1 LGTTKRKMDAVE
13 FSRSIRQ
20 LALRAHCLSSDLAL
34 REEMIQLRGRFVDV
48 LAAAPDGGRDVRRG
62 IECAVEKLDVQ
73 TASSCTAKMTTRYWA
88 VGGTRRAKRSQVR
101 LVEA

>member
-1 LGTTKRKMDAVE
+1 MDAAE

-20 LALRAHCLSSDLAL
+20 LALRAHSLPSDWEL
-34 REEMIQLRGRFVDV
+34 REELIQLSKQFVDV
-48 LAAAPDGGRDVRRG
+48 LAAAPDGGRAVRRG
-62 IECAVEKLDVQ
+62 IESAVESAVEKLDVQ
-73 TASSCTAKMTTRYWA
+73 TASSRPVKMTKRYWA

>member
-1 LGTTKRKMDAVE
+1 MDDVE

-20 LALRAHCLSSDLAL
+20 LALRAHIMLPDWAL
-34 REEMIQLRGRFVDV
+34 REELVQLRGRLVDV
-48 LAAAPDGGRDVRRG
+48 LAAAPDGGRDVRCE
-62 IECAVEKLDVQ
+62 IESAVEKLDVQ
-73 TASSCTAKMTTRYWA
+73 TASSRPAKMTKRYWA

>member
-1 LGTTKRKMDAVE
+1 MDAAE

-20 LALRAHCLSSDLAL
+20 LALRAHSLPSDWEL
-34 REEMIQLRGRFVDV
+34 REELIQLSKRFVDV

-62 IECAVEKLDVQ
+62 IESQSAVEKLDVQ
-73 TASSCTAKMTTRYWA
+73 TASSRPVKMTKRYWA